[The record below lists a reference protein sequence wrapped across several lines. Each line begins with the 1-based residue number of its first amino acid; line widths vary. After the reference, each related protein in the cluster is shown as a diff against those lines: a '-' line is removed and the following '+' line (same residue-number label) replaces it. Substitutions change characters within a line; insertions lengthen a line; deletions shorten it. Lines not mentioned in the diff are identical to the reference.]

1 MPINEKTASFYHY
14 FEPLYH
20 VIHDL
25 PRPPDALLNLRQGE
39 SVWQEYCTTYA
50 VYIQLPDLLLP
61 YHMYHKKLLL

>member
-25 PRPPDALLNLRQGE
+25 PRPPEVLLNLRQGE
-39 SVWQEYCTTYA
+39 YVVRVINYSSNLHVS
-50 VYIQLPDLLLP
+50 I
-61 YHMYHKKLLL
+61 